1 MTNGYITAR
10 VPGGMW
16 NYDMT
21 ACRTGAKCL
30 LLTIGAVLVVGS
42 VTEETR
48 KYYAAWAPMPKR
60 DKAEEER
67 RGIHI

>member
-1 MTNGYITAR
+1 MTNGYASAP
-10 VPGGMW
+10 VSVW
-16 NYDMT
+16 NYDMA
-21 ACRTGAKCL
+21 ACRTGVKCL

-48 KYYAAWAPMPKR
+48 KYYVAWAPMPKR